1 MSIGEPWFYIVILG
15 AASILYAFI
24 LPGRKSS
31 SGAINEAASD
41 MEVILEQ
48 YMADI
53 EKENAELID
62 LVAGMKQ
69 ELTSRQMSQQESIA
83 ELRQRLLEV
92 EQLNR
97 QLESRFGALE
107 TSAASATLSSLPS
120 PSASVGGSSL
130 SPNESLSQLT
140 VSPLYDIGPSSA
152 HPGAVEGLRAP
163 EAPEATAEIE
173 PEESE
178 VSDSLRSRYPELFD
192 LYAKGKS
199 IDIIAKTVGIQRGE
213 VQLILQLA
221 NREDA

>member
-31 SGAINEAASD
+31 SGAMNEAAGD

-53 EKENAELID
+53 EKENAELVD

-69 ELTSRQMSQQESIA
+69 ELTSRQLSQQESIA
-83 ELRQRLLEV
+83 ELRHRLLEV

-107 TSAASATLSSLPS
+107 TSAASATLSSLSS
-120 PSASVGGSSL
+120 PSTPVTVSSL
-130 SPNESLSQLT
+130 SPGESLPQLT
-140 VSPLYDIGPSSA
+140 VSHLGDTGTSSA
-152 HPGAVEGLRAP
+152 HSGAVEGLRAP
-163 EAPEATAEIE
+163 EALEVTAVNE

-178 VSDSLRSRYPELFD
+178 ATDSLRSRYPELFD

-199 IDIIAKTVGIQRGE
+199 IDMIAKAVGIQRGE